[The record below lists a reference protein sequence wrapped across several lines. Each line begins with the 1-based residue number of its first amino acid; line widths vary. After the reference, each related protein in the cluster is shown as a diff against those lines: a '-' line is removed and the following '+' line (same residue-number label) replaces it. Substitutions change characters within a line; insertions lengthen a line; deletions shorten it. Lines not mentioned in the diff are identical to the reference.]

1 LDPTLLGDENYLEPY
16 PDLRAFLRKHPEIL
30 RDASSFLG
38 APQTAEELLKQQL
51 AERFGSNADLG
62 TLMTVRQPSESE
74 RAWRRF
80 MDVAVPLFVFFSAIT
95 IVAWIVKA
103 IGDHRRW
110 LRISRIQSD
119 THSKLMDRF
128 TNNEELLAYLQTPAG
143 KRFFEAL
150 PQDAGSPRPSAPVSR
165 ILWSVQVGL
174 LLLFGGA
181 ALQFVGWRAAEGPA
195 EILHVLSVIGI
206 ALGISFML
214 GAAASYM
221 ISEKLGLLEQQSRQ
235 HRDYPEPPASS

>member
-1 LDPTLLGDENYLEPY
+1 
-16 PDLRAFLRKHPEIL
+16 
-30 RDASSFLG
+30 
-38 APQTAEELLKQQL
+38 
-51 AERFGSNADLG
+51 
-62 TLMTVRQPSESE
+62 
-74 RAWRRF
+74 
-80 MDVAVPLFVFFSAIT
+80 
-95 IVAWIVKA
+95 
-103 IGDHRRW
+103 
-110 LRISRIQSD
+110 
-119 THSKLMDRF
+119 
-128 TNNEELLAYLQTPAG
+128 
-143 KRFFEAL
+143 
-150 PQDAGSPRPSAPVSR
+150 
-165 ILWSVQVGL
+165 VGL